1 MIGQGGNDFKLKE
14 GRFRLDIRNKFFY
27 SGSEKVL
34 VQVAQRSGYP
44 IPGGI
49 QGQVRWDPGQH
60 DLVGGNSTHGRG
72 VKLDEL

>member
-1 MIGQGGNDFKLKE
+1 M
-14 GRFRLDIRNKFFY
+14 FY
-27 SGSEKVL
+27 LNSGEVPE
-34 VQVAQRSGYP
+34 QVARRGCGSP
-44 IPGGI
+44 ISGGI